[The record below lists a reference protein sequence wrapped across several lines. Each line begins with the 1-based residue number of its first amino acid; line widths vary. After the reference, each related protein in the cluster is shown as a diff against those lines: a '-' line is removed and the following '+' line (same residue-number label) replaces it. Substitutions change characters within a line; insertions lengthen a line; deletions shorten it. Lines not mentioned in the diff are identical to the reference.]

1 MESGKSSEIRALDLD
16 RSDNISEAVIKKFID
31 AHHERLEGLVLTG
44 MGQMTDMMFIT
55 VLPRTKVHSS
65 VVPQFL
71 LFIKH
76 FSEPESI
83 SNGDC

>member
-65 VVPQFL
+65 ASPGFL
-71 LFIKH
+71 ILKIF
-76 FSEPESI
+76 
-83 SNGDC
+83 CRT